1 MYAKI
6 SFNSPFSFPFSF
18 PHHQWLIL
26 GRFNAFSG
34 IQPYITPTQHP
45 LITPTPYFQAKKSR
59 FSGEHHPH
67 AIPFTSFFAI
77 SRIITCLLV
86 SSIHFFS
93 FIASLLIYL
102 SHFFF
107 FFSPYHLSNNL
118 FYYLFFGI
126 LISLSAYFITI
137 LLYYPFFFSLITIS
151 ISYYY
156 PFFLLFRFFL
166 S

>member
-1 MYAKI
+1 MPRFL
-6 SFNSPFSFPFSF
+6 STPLFPFPFSF

-77 SRIITCLLV
+77 SRIITCSLV

-102 SHFFF
+102 SHFF

-156 PFFLLFRFFL
+156 PFFLLFRFFF